1 MVIERG
7 RRLKREKKKEK
18 EKEFIDAKG
27 DVAMISAMPRVA
39 RHSRRR
45 PPWPL
50 LYLSPENKSSRSAF
64 CLQNSWNSTGS
75 WIRISYLRFLLAL
88 ANLFVD
94 ILFLQLGSR
103 CSGVPLNGGGRSC
116 FPRSGHSLGSC
127 DRIFQRRQS
136 LLQGHQ
142 LFCACSCLGLGSWRN
157 FLRSVCRNDKGF
169 STDWYFVSRIVSSS
183 ILVRSSSRE
192 MALRCCYSGYIAFI
206 CLYIN
211 VSMSFSFFI

>member
-1 MVIERG
+1 MITFVNVTRWLLKEEEDWNERG
-7 RRLKREKKKEK
+7 KK

-75 WIRISYLRFLLAL
+75 WIRISYL
-88 ANLFVD
+88 
-94 ILFLQLGSR
+94 
-103 CSGVPLNGGGRSC
+103 
-116 FPRSGHSLGSC
+116 RSGHSLGSC

>member
-1 MVIERG
+1 MRE
-7 RRLKREKKKEK
+7 EKKKKNLSTPKVMLRWFLQCRELHG
-18 EKEFIDAKG
+18 IRDG
-27 DVAMISAMPRVA
+27 V
-39 RHSRRR
+39 
-45 PPWPL
+45 L
-50 LYLSPENKSSRSAF
+50 LGRYY
-64 CLQNSWNSTGS
+64 
-75 WIRISYLRFLLAL
+75 IFLLKIKVL
-88 ANLFVD
+88 VLPFVYKTRETQQD
-94 ILFLQLGSR
+94 REYVYHTFA
-103 CSGVPLNGGGRSC
+103 
-116 FPRSGHSLGSC
+116 RSGHSLGSC

-192 MALRCCYSGYIAFI
+192 MALRYCYSGYIALI